1 MIQHRFSTMLDS
13 RSDPDQAAF
22 VACPACFVP
31 NASQQWIYQKA
42 YEQAQKEV
50 TLMTLRRRIYAVSV
64 N

>member
-42 YEQAQKEV
+42 YEQAQEQV
-50 TLMTLRRRIYAVSV
+50 ALMARRLRMYAFSL